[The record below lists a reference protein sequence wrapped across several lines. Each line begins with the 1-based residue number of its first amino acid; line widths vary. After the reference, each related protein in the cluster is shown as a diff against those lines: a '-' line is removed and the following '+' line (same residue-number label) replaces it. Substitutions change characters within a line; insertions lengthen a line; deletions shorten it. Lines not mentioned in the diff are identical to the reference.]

1 MREERVT
8 KEIIKYLNNNNW
20 FIFSYDFPQSGTGI
34 LVKQDNSNEK
44 NKDSII
50 PDIIAI
56 KDNTSIFFENK
67 DRIVTSDFEKVNSL
81 IVDNKYINNIK
92 KLLCDYKISN
102 YYYGIG
108 LPDNIN
114 IQKLDLLKEKT
125 DFILLVDK
133 EYSVRVYYDNK
144 KIFN

>member
-1 MREERVT
+1 M
-8 KEIIKYLNNNNW
+8 
-20 FIFSYDFPQSGTGI
+20 
-34 LVKQDNSNEK
+34 
-44 NKDSII
+44 
-50 PDIIAI
+50 
-56 KDNTSIFFENK
+56 
-67 DRIVTSDFEKVNSL
+67 NSL

-125 DFILLVDK
+125 DFILLIDK